1 MPGQSCIVFAR
12 TCNDTQRLAFL
23 LRSLGFKAVPIHGQ
37 LSQSSRLG
45 ALNKF
50 RSGDRNI
57 LIATDVAAR
66 GLDMYYSHSS
76 IPNSFLICSPQVDC
90 VINFDIPTDSKSYI
104 HRVGRTARAGRAGKS
119 ISLVTQYD
127 LELFL
132 RIETALGK
140 KLDQYNVEKDQV
152 LLLQERVGE
161 AQREAIIK
169 MKEVHEKER
178 TCAGK
183 G

>member
-1 MPGQSCIVFAR
+1 
-12 TCNDTQRLAFL
+12 
-23 LRSLGFKAVPIHGQ
+23 
-37 LSQSSRLG
+37 
-45 ALNKF
+45 
-50 RSGDRNI
+50 
-57 LIATDVAAR
+57 
-66 GLDMYYSHSS
+66 
-76 IPNSFLICSPQVDC
+76 

-119 ISLVTQYD
+119 LSLVTQYD

-161 AQREAIIK
+161 AQREAILK
-169 MKEVHEKER
+169 MKELHEKR
-178 TCAGK
+178 GAARGK
-183 G
+183 GKGGKSSWRVKGGKIEKRSRENMDKEEL

>member
-1 MPGQSCIVFAR
+1 
-12 TCNDTQRLAFL
+12 
-23 LRSLGFKAVPIHGQ
+23 
-37 LSQSSRLG
+37 
-45 ALNKF
+45 
-50 RSGDRNI
+50 
-57 LIATDVAAR
+57 
-66 GLDMYYSHSS
+66 
-76 IPNSFLICSPQVDC
+76 VDC

-132 RIETALGK
+132 RIEAALGK

-161 AQREAIIK
+161 AQREAILK
-169 MKEVHEKER
+169 MKELHEKR
-178 TCAGK
+178 GGQRKKDGK
-183 G
+183 NVWGVKGGKIEKNRDDMDNDDE

>member
-1 MPGQSCIVFAR
+1 
-12 TCNDTQRLAFL
+12 L
-23 LRSLGFKAVPIHGQ
+23 L
-37 LSQSSRLG
+37 
-45 ALNKF
+45 
-50 RSGDRNI
+50 
-57 LIATDVAAR
+57 T
-66 GLDMYYSHSS
+66 
-76 IPNSFLICSPQVDC
+76 CSPQVDC

-127 LELFL
+127 LELFV

-161 AQREAIIK
+161 AQREAVLK
-169 MKEVHEKER
+169 MKEVHEKR
-178 TCAGK
+178 GPVRGK
-183 G
+183 TKGGKNVWGVKGGKIQKDRDNMDREEV